1 MKVSFIVDNST
12 YLYSMKN
19 IITIALAFILLAN
32 LSACAQVKDLH
43 SRLTNYNKINL
54 ATLNTD
60 ILTLV
65 NQHRKAMGL
74 NELQMLDIANTEAQ
88 RHSMDMVKGTTPFG
102 HEGFDERVNDIR
114 KVTGFI
120 SGAAE
125 NVAYGNLTAAEVV
138 DGWLHSPGH
147 KKNIEGNYNLTGIGT
162 VQGSD
167 GVIYFTQIFIKK

>member
-1 MKVSFIVDNST
+1 MRNIVT
-12 YLYSMKN
+12 
-19 IITIALAFILLAN
+19 ILLAFLFLTN
-32 LSACAQVKDLH
+32 FSACAQAKDLH
-43 SRLTNYNKINL
+43 TRVTNYNKINL

-60 ILTLV
+60 ILTLI
-65 NQHRKAMGL
+65 NQHRKEMGL
-74 NELQMLDIANTEAQ
+74 NELQMLNVANTEAQ
-88 RHSMDMVKGTTPFG
+88 HHSVDMVKGTTPFG
-102 HEGFDERVNDIR
+102 HDGFESRIADIR

-162 VQGSD
+162 VQRAD
-167 GVIYFTQIFIKK
+167 GVIFFTQIFIKK